1 MKVLPTLACVA
12 VLAATAHGQFF
23 VRSVKA
29 PAGTEI
35 SNTFQ
40 AATLLAS
47 EPTVGSGFF
56 DVINFVGA
64 GSDADFAQG
73 VSFPGL
79 SGDTDDFAI
88 EARGYLS
95 FNRPGTYV
103 FQINS
108 DAGFRFSVDNEPMS
122 TGVVLAEFTGPRSTP
137 ADTNSVALTAPPVTG
152 PLDFILSYFE
162 RTGGEEIEFSYSL
175 DGGPQQLVG
184 STSDITI
191 SQIPE
196 PGALA
201 LLGMGLASFAV
212 RRRGIFRG
220 AYASRVLVS
229 ASRRNGLS

>member
-1 MKVLPTLACVA
+1 MKILPTLTYTAF
-12 VLAATAHGQFF
+12 LAATAHGQFF

-35 SNTFQ
+35 NSTFQ
-40 AATLLAS
+40 AANLLAL

-73 VSFPGL
+73 VSFPGFV
-79 SGDTDDFAI
+79 GDTDDFAI

-108 DAGFRFSVDNEPMS
+108 DAGFRLSVANDPAT
-122 TGVVLAEFTGPRSTP
+122 TGVVLAEFAGPRSTP
-137 ADTNSVALTAPPVTG
+137 ADTNSVALTVPPIAG

-184 STSDITI
+184 STSDITV

-196 PGALA
+196 PAAFTLAGIGAL
-201 LLGMGLASFAV
+201 FFCP
-212 RRRGIFRG
+212 RRSGKR
-220 AYASRVLVS
+220 A
-229 ASRRNGLS
+229 